1 MRSLCKRFE
10 EGIERGTVA
19 SRHKSVHL
27 NGTCNSDFSVRDYR
41 YFVEGAGCIGYSGI
55 SKNNF
60 LAMGGTAIDTVPS
73 HQKLQG
79 TAGTVTEPL
88 GRLNE

>member
-1 MRSLCKRFE
+1 MCALCKRFE

-27 NGTCNSDFSVRDYR
+27 NGTCNSDFSDHDYR
-41 YFVEGAGCIGYSGI
+41 YFLEGAGCIGCSGS

-60 LAMGGTAIDTVPS
+60 LAICETAIDAIPS

-79 TAGTVTEPL
+79 TAGAVTEPL